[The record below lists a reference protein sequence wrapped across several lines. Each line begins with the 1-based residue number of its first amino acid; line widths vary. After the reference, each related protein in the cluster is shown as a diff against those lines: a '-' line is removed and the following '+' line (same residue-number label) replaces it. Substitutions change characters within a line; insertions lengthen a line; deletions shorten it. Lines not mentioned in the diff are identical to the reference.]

1 MMIAE
6 FAGFLCR
13 ALRRSALVIRDL
25 HRDLEQASEC
35 RWLSARAPV
44 PRSGPLAWV
53 PSLDGYRLTG
63 DHLAGEPASS
73 SGAAHD

>member
-13 ALRRSALVIRDL
+13 ALRRSALVIREL
-25 HRDLEQASEC
+25 HRDLEQAS
-35 RWLSARAPV
+35 V
-44 PRSGPLAWV
+44 PRSGALAWV